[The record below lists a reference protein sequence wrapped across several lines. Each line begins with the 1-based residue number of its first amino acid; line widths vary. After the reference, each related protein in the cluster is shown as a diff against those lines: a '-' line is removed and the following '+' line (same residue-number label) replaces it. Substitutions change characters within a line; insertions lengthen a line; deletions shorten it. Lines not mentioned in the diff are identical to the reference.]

1 MHKNFECRSAVFC
14 SNPDAGDVTTHSK
27 VYYAGSLAVA
37 ALDLLL
43 IFLVGTHEDDADSL
57 DATGARG

>member
-1 MHKNFECRSAVFC
+1 MQQNFNYLSAVLC

-43 IFLVGTHEDDADSL
+43 IFLVGTHEDDANSL
-57 DATGARG
+57 NGTGARG

>member
-1 MHKNFECRSAVFC
+1 M
-14 SNPDAGDVTTHSK
+14 TTHSK